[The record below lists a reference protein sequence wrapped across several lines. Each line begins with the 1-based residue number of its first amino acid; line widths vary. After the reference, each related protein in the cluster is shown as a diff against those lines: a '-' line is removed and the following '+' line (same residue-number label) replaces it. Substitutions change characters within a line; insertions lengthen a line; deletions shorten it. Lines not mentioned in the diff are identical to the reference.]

1 MARRPTWLAWIF
13 GSVAATV
20 VLVAA
25 DRISHDAEATSGWQ
39 MTLSASAL
47 YGAALVGLGMVM
59 LARTRTW
66 QAAALLSAVT
76 VWGVGWLAPAL
87 AVGPLEESG
96 SALVMVGTGLL
107 ELPVA
112 GLLGLWVFLRYAG
125 WQHPR
130 SDSPAGREARRTA

>member
-13 GSVAATV
+13 GAVAAAV

-25 DRISHDAEATSGWQ
+25 DRLAHDAATTGGWR
-39 MTLSASAL
+39 MTLAASAL

-66 QAAALLSAVT
+66 QAAALLSAVA
-76 VWGVGWLAPAL
+76 VWGIGWLAPAL
-87 AVGPLEESG
+87 AVAPLEESD
-96 SALVMVGTGLL
+96 SALVMVGAGLL
-107 ELPVA
+107 ELPIA
-112 GLLGLWVFLRYAG
+112 ALLGVWIFLRCAG

-130 SDSPAGREARRTA
+130 SDSHEGREARRAT